1 MPLSDHLHECAQHVK
16 TVTQGLVEQFLKIL
30 FRLHESKIKLR
41 VPQYKKKK
49 FKYVSLRNYTE
60 KLNQERERGMKR
72 RGDKR
77 NCKKP

>member
-1 MPLSDHLHECAQHVK
+1 MPWSDHLHECAQHVQLGHK
-16 TVTQGLVEQFLKIL
+16 RTCGALFFIL
-30 FRLHESKIKLR
+30 FRLHESEIKLR

-49 FKYVSLRNYTE
+49 FKYLSLRNYTE
-60 KLNQERERGMKR
+60 KLNQEREVGMKR